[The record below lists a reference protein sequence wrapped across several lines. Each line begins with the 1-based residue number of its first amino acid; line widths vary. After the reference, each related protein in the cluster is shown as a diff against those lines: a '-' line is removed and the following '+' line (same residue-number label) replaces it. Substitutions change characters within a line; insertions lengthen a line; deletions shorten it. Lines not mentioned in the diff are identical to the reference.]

1 MSASEYHFLFYFFIK
16 VYAVRRIIIDF
27 IIRKQRGNTV
37 LYFDDADR
45 TVVRHAAVPEVVLVF
60 IDIAQ
65 QRAHAAAVGGDQDRL
80 VLELRFRSQLMIE
93 RFCPVADLLDCLSVS
108 RRAEVERISVKIVEV
123 FRRNLKIVCPAS
135 KPFPGAKGKLHQAVV
150 GRKRHISAR
159 KDELCRVLCAAQWTG
174 NSKVKR
180 DIFQSFRRHFRQ
192 TDTILIQLGVRAL

>member
-80 VLELRFRSQLMIE
+80 VLELRFCSQLMIE
-93 RFCPVADLLDCLSVS
+93 RFCPVADSWIVS
-108 RRAEVERISVKIVEV
+108 PS
-123 FRRNLKIVCPAS
+123 PA
-135 KPFPGAKGKLHQAVV
+135 
-150 GRKRHISAR
+150 GRKWNGS
-159 KDELCRVLCAAQWTG
+159 L
-174 NSKVKR
+174 
-180 DIFQSFRRHFRQ
+180 
-192 TDTILIQLGVRAL
+192 

>member
-93 RFCPVADLLDCLSVS
+93 RFRPVADLLDRLSVS
-108 RRAEVERISVKIVEV
+108 RRAEVERISVKIV
-123 FRRNLKIVCPAS
+123 
-135 KPFPGAKGKLHQAVV
+135 
-150 GRKRHISAR
+150 
-159 KDELCRVLCAAQWTG
+159 
-174 NSKVKR
+174 
-180 DIFQSFRRHFRQ
+180 
-192 TDTILIQLGVRAL
+192 